1 MSVFVYRPCQRD
13 RDITHVSTD
22 ARTDSQ
28 PGRIRVDGNFS
39 VH

>member
-1 MSVFVYRPCQRD
+1 MSVFVYRRCQRD

-28 PGRIRVDGNFS
+28 SGRIHADGNFS
-39 VH
+39 AH